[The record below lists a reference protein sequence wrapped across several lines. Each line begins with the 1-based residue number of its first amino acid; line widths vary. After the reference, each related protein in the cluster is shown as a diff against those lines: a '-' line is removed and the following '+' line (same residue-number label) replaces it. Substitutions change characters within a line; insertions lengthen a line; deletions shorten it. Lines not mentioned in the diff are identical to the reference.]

1 MKTLAREHLPQH
13 TMIWNIPSGR
23 RSHLDHVE
31 KFHMHRLPGHK
42 SSDFSVEL
50 TNTGVSGGAQQV
62 IQDQLARVI
71 TDFTP
76 AITDNVDIKWLEQPN
91 TSSSEQS

>member
-1 MKTLAREHLPQH
+1 
-13 TMIWNIPSGR
+13 
-23 RSHLDHVE
+23 
-31 KFHMHRLPGHK
+31 
-42 SSDFSVEL
+42 
-50 TNTGVSGGAQQV
+50 QV

-91 TSSSEQS
+91 TSSSEQ